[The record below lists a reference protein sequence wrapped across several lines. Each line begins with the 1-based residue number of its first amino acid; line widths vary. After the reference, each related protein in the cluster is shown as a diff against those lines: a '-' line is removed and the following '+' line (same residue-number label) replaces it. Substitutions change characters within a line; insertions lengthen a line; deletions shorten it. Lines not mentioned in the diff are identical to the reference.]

1 MFGGALRLQ
10 KGFGGVWGALEI
22 GSGWEGHWVS
32 IGGPEEVYRAWGGTT
47 LRVLGDAC
55 GSCWGSR
62 KESGGTLGLWGVF
75 NGPGVC
81 GMFWEAQERVGG
93 FVGTRE
99 SIVAPGGIIGRIG
112 QGNPQT
118 WGGGGSPGFFTFT
131 ANVAPGGSGVPL
143 PPRLLWGVMGGV
155 RNSPQN
161 PSGPAASHWP
171 PRPPVLALS
180 QSAPE
185 NAALGAV
192 PWFRASLLPSWTTSP
207 EILRGPV
214 ERL

>member
-1 MFGGALRLQ
+1 MTLQNCTREVGRPPKSPPFPSPPLALPPIPSPTICPQEHLGDSGGSKEGVGGVLSVSGGSRRVCGVFGGALRLQ

-81 GMFWEAQERVGG
+81 GMFWEAQQRVGG

-99 SIVAPGGIIGRIG
+99 SIVAPGRIIGRDRK
-112 QGNPQT
+112 
-118 WGGGGSPGFFTFT
+118 S
-131 ANVAPGGSGVPL
+131 VV
-143 PPRLLWGVMGGV
+143 
-155 RNSPQN
+155 
-161 PSGPAASHWP
+161 
-171 PRPPVLALS
+171 
-180 QSAPE
+180 
-185 NAALGAV
+185 
-192 PWFRASLLPSWTTSP
+192 
-207 EILRGPV
+207 
-214 ERL
+214 